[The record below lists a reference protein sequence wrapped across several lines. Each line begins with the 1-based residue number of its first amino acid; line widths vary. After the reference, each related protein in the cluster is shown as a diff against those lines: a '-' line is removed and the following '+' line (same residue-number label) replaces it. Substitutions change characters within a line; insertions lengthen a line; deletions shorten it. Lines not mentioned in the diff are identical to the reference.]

1 MSLDLQKNIPV
12 FNLKEIITA
21 SVVLFA
27 VIDIIGNISLIICLR
42 EKVGHIQ
49 SEKASIIAAFIMIIF
64 LFYKKMKRV
73 RDLFVLMHIIE
84 NIDIIFF
91 INYTRIIYII

>member
-1 MSLDLQKNIPV
+1 M
-12 FNLKEIITA
+12 FNLKEVITA
-21 SVVLFA
+21 SIVLFA

-64 LFYKKMKRV
+64 LFLGKKI
-73 RDLFVLMHIIE
+73 LNLIG
-84 NIDIIFF
+84 IDINSFALAGSF
-91 INYTRIIYII
+91 GIILLAIAVKLFTSNIVHLI